1 MEHQE
6 QKKKGP
12 DQNEWMLLLALSFC
26 QCNPSLVTAGSPH
39 PAAAQFCAVSR
50 LAAAG
55 WLALPQTQSASA
67 SAQLNG
73 QLLPV
78 FRIYPGA
85 SLMLEARSRAA
96 V

>member
-1 MEHQE
+1 MQSQPGHSWQ
-6 QKKKGP
+6 P
-12 DQNEWMLLLALSFC
+12 A
-26 QCNPSLVTAGSPH
+26 PH

-55 WLALPQTQSASA
+55 WLALPQTQSA